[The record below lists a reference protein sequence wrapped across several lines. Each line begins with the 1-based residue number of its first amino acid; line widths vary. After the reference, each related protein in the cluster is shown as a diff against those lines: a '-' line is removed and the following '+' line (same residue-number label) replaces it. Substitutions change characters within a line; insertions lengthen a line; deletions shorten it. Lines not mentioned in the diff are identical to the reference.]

1 MRKISALLVLF
12 IVLFFD
18 QIAFSTTYQLV
29 ITSKASQLEDKV
41 VLEVSVTNKG
51 SQVATN
57 VSVDI
62 LQVGEVIKTEML
74 GDLRP
79 NSTITK
85 NNIEVSLKQTKG
97 VSIIPCLLRYTTTQ
111 HIEHSSPFF
120 VTIDETG
127 LDPYLNLEVNEIK
140 IADFAYP
147 KVFIKNQDLHKK
159 TMTFRLLVP
168 KEFRVDYEPQTL
180 ILYPNRLEKASFR
193 LMNKW
198 SNPGS
203 IYPAYVLAEDEWG
216 NIRKVGTFQ
225 IKVISYQELG
235 SGYLNLLYALLI
247 LIGIWEASKSLTY
260 DN

>member
-1 MRKISALLVLF
+1 MRNIKSLL
-12 IVLFFD
+12 ILFFVLLFD
-18 QIAFSTTYQLV
+18 RVAFSSTYQIF
-29 ITSKASQLEDKV
+29 ITSKASKLDDKV
-41 VLEVSVTNKG
+41 LLEVSITNKG
-51 SQVATN
+51 NQIATN

-62 LQVGEVIKTEML
+62 FKDNEVIKTEIF

-79 NSTITK
+79 GSTITK
-85 NNIEVSLKQTKG
+85 NNIEISLEREKS
-97 VSIIPCLLRYTTTQ
+97 VNIIPCLLRYTTAQ
-111 HIEHSSPFF
+111 HIENSSPFI
-120 VTIDETG
+120 VTVDEST
-127 LDPYLNLEVNEIK
+127 LDPYLKLEANEIK

-147 KVFIKNQDLHKK
+147 KISIKNQDIHRK
-159 TMTFRLLVP
+159 TVTIRLLVP

-180 ILYPNRLEKASFR
+180 ILYPNKSEKVKFR

-203 IYPAYVLAEDEWG
+203 IYPAYILAEDESG
-216 NIRKVGTFQ
+216 NIRRAQAFQ

-247 LIGIWEASKSLTY
+247 LVGIWEASKGLAG